1 MPLNESP
8 KKPNQMGI
16 NQGFQVSCT
25 FLLTFEPHPEVE
37 NNLTEAYFSYLSSK
51 LSLFIKKKISE
62 LQVCFSRVKSCGHE
76 ILKID

>member
-51 LSLFIKKKISE
+51 LSLFIKKKNLRITSLFFKSE
-62 LQVCFSRVKSCGHE
+62 
-76 ILKID
+76 IMWT